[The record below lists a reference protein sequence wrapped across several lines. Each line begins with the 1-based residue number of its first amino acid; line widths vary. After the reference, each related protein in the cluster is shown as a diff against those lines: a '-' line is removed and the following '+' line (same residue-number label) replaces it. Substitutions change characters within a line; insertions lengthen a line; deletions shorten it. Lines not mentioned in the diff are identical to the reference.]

1 MNAWLNANPN
11 YQEIQRWYSG
21 WRSLIPLAMINHIV
35 IKEKLAEALTMI
47 DRHLSGP
54 VNVQPPPPP
63 QAPVNINYEVSF
75 FLNE

>member
-1 MNAWLNANPN
+1 MNAWLNANPD

-21 WRSLIPLAMINHIV
+21 WRSLLPPAMINHIV

-54 VNVQPPPPP
+54 VNIQPTPPPPP
-63 QAPVNINYEVSF
+63 QAPVNVDYKVGFS
-75 FLNE
+75 